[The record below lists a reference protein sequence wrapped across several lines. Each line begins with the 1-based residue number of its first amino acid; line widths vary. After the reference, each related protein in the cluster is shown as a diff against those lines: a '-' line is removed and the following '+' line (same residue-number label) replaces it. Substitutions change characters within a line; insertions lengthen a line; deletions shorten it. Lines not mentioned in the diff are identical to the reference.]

1 MGSLLKALGVT
12 IWGTIAVGLLL
23 TIVLLG
29 YRAVVKYRDLSAATT
44 DSRNLESQPS
54 GNGSVL
60 RSGGADTDKP
70 TQSQETSASGNT
82 AIAIAA
88 ARTLIRT
95 AADQHQYEVALSY
108 GKQLVDNGSAGPDD
122 LRIIAQTYDA
132 TNDCENAVTWSDRA
146 IDASL
151 AANREPD
158 KSLQQIK
165 TRCATAIPERHAYIS
180 VDQRERTMRLLNAM
194 KQRAEADR
202 KNLPQLEDE
211 AARSATGN
219 LDVALGEI
227 YYGLGDYLN
236 AIAAIQRGLG
246 KGQVRHLDDAY
257 VYLGRSQ
264 VAVGNN
270 AEARLAFAK
279 LKEVPD
285 ISPRILR
292 LWELYAE
299 TLK

>member
-1 MGSLLKALGVT
+1 MGSLLKALSVT

-29 YRAVVKYRDLSAATT
+29 YRAVVKYRDLS
-44 DSRNLESQPS
+44 
-54 GNGSVL
+54 
-60 RSGGADTDKP
+60 
-70 TQSQETSASGNT
+70 
-82 AIAIAA
+82 
-88 ARTLIRT
+88 
-95 AADQHQYEVALSY
+95 
-108 GKQLVDNGSAGPDD
+108 
-122 LRIIAQTYDA
+122 
-132 TNDCENAVTWSDRA
+132 
-146 IDASL
+146 
-151 AANREPD
+151 
-158 KSLQQIK
+158 
-165 TRCATAIPERHAYIS
+165 
-180 VDQRERTMRLLNAM
+180 
-194 KQRAEADR
+194 
-202 KNLPQLEDE
+202 